1 MKKTLQFVSIMLTL
15 TSIVLADERP
25 PQQHRGPAPVITLP
39 EAPLPF
45 MRLSDPELDGAKG
58 LIVRYQPSSAVYLG
72 GGVNA
77 TDLTDV
83 KDRPLVLTPLKRV
96 GWESGDVVRI
106 PRVTDGFQTDTGARQ
121 VSFTAELVH
130 DRKELYT
137 ALNTSMSAEADS
149 WFASGSASMS
159 LAVSNSFSSESVK
172 LVIKASCDYG
182 RYALERIA
190 MTDDAK
196 AIATNSDLFY
206 KRYGTH
212 VAIMEDR
219 FVEFAAVI
227 TIQAENDD
235 AALSL
240 RTSMEGD
247 MDLFIVSGSVSGN
260 MSTDVKTKIQNSH
273 VTFELYSIGG
283 EGIKNLGDA
292 LDATRP
298 VDAKEPLSALAKL
311 DAAKNAVKKYMLS
324 FSPDTAPARMYW
336 CYPLA
341 PLRRSDEKV
350 RDLQTIIAT
359 RERAAEGIIE
369 LQQIVDNGLPEAN
382 NPKANV
388 STKDARSCV
397 DPAVRQRAAN
407 MLSYFRCTFLM
418 SRGAFAPEPAGRDF
432 DKALKD
438 HREILKVS
446 GRAAPVMHSSPAPA
460 QAAPSPNPA
469 AAPSNICPEPSWGG
483 YTLRDEW
490 NLWLEGV
497 AEFPFVE
504 RAKAVA
510 QGRKPIDFLGE
521 EISDL
526 VKYKAKKNF
535 ELR

>member
-1 MKKTLQFVSIMLTL
+1 MTKTLQFVLIMLTF

-39 EAPLPF
+39 ESPLPF

-72 GGVNA
+72 SGVNA
-77 TDLTDV
+77 TDLTDI

-438 HREILKVS
+438 HREILRVS
-446 GRAAPVMHSSPAPA
+446 GRAAPVMHSS